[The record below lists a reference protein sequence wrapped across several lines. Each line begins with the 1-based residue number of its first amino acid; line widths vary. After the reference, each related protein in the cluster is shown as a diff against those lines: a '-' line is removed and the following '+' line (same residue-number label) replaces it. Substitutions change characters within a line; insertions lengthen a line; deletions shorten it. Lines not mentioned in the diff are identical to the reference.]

1 MPFSSST
8 CCGAH
13 LTIWVHHCHPQQLYK
28 ALSIVHYPF
37 PLCRLHSPC
46 PLCLPDMGSYT
57 QLHLTNTLS
66 FIEHIR
72 LIFSIW
78 LLSTVCIRP
87 CDCWS
92 SDCSGFWNSLKLRKS
107 PCQSKIQ
114 MDVAGRASPRQSFF
128 QSFLLAGCIPLSGVE
143 RKWSSGGPCGWN
155 SASSSTLKTWSY
167 YLLSYTKCLLSTVGS
182 N

>member
-114 MDVAGRASPRQSFF
+114 MDVAGRASPRQSFSNPF
-128 QSFLLAGCIPLSGVE
+128 FWQAVYHSVVLNGSGAVVGPVDGTQHHRPHWKHEATTYFLTPNAFSVQ
-143 RKWSSGGPCGWN
+143 
-155 SASSSTLKTWSY
+155 
-167 YLLSYTKCLLSTVGS
+167 
-182 N
+182 